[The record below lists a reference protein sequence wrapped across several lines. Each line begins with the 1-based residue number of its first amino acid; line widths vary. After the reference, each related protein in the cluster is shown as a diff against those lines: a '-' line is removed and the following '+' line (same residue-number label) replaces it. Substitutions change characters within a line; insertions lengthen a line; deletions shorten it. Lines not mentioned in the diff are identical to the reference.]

1 MKELFISYTEAGND
15 VDAQDDFRI
24 VGDDYKEVLERL
36 CLFLNDQSNFPYR
49 FGFKPMTNGE
59 EIR

>member
-1 MKELFISYTEAGND
+1 MKEIFISYTEAGND

-49 FGFKPMTNGE
+49 LGFKPMTNGE